1 MVSKIAKG
9 AAILS
14 EAYEPLAAEPD
25 QPLGK
30 LTSSLEN
37 NWVEVTPYSQF
48 AVPEVLEDH
57 VVPLSDEVRI
67 VPLCPTATNVPF
79 PNVTLF
85 NAHAVPA

>member
-1 MVSKIAKG
+1 MESRIAKG

-30 LTSSLEN
+30 LTSSLEKN
-37 NWVEVTPYSQF
+37 GNDVTPNSLF
-48 AVPEVLEDH
+48 AVPEVLEVH

-67 VPLCPTATNVPF
+67 VPPSPTATNVPF
-79 PNVTLF
+79 PNVTLS
-85 NAHAVPA
+85 NAHGVPA